1 MLVRHIMTL
10 DLPVETLKAWSQNLE
25 HQGLLTTL
33 TSYGSVATPRQA
45 ELIRRGLRSSESKA
59 DDPLNADVIA
69 EVMRRFQGP
78 SQVRNRFDELGKKGG
93 TADVRSA

>member
-10 DLPVETLKAWSQNLE
+10 DLPVETP
-25 HQGLLTTL
+25 
-33 TSYGSVATPRQA
+33 PRQA
-45 ELIRRGLRSSESKA
+45 ELIKRGLWSSESKA

-93 TADVRSA
+93 TADVRLSPGGRAE